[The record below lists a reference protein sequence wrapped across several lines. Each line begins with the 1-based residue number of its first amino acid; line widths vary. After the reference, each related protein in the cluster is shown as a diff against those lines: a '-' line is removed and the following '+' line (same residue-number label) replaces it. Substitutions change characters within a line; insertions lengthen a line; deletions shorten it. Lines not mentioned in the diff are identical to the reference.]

1 MKSLDLSEVKKY
13 VSKTFGDSSIPFNT
27 AYQNQEWYKRTLTII
42 RGVNLFMC
50 AVLVMLF
57 VSAGGA

>member
-1 MKSLDLSEVKKY
+1 MKSLDLSEVKNY

-27 AYQNQEWYKRTLTII
+27 AYQNEKWYKSTLTVI
-42 RGVNLFMC
+42 RGINVFMC

-57 VSAGGA
+57 ISAGGA

>member
-1 MKSLDLSEVKKY
+1 MKSLDLSEVKNY

-27 AYQNQEWYKRTLTII
+27 AYQNEKWYKSTLTVI
-42 RGVNLFMC
+42 RGINLFMC
-50 AVLVMLF
+50 AVLVLLF